1 MLTAVSQIHFLV
13 PSSAVSFCNSLF
25 WIIIIHFF
33 LWVRRYVVR
42 QRIFLILYILEGNK
56 NGKFNTLN
64 RVKRFYDSPLFRT
77 LKRSKKEIEA
87 YQKVSSEWW
96 SDFGEQDA
104 RPTWDANIG
113 RPFVGARNEKPKG

>member
-1 MLTAVSQIHFLV
+1 MPYGNEYFLFYIFWTAT
-13 PSSAVSFCNSLF
+13 
-25 WIIIIHFF
+25 
-33 LWVRRYVVR
+33 
-42 QRIFLILYILEGNK
+42 K

-64 RVKRFYDSPLFRT
+64 RVKKFYDLPLFRT

-104 RPTWDANIG
+104 RPTWDANVG
-113 RPFVGARNEKPKG
+113 CPFVGARNEKPEG